1 MAWRKY
7 KEDARMAEENKM
19 TLEEMLGALDECVTK
34 MEQGELTLEESF
46 EAFKSGME
54 LVKSCNES
62 IDRVEKEVVK
72 LCDDGSIEPL
82 DEV

>member
-1 MAWRKY
+1 MADEK
-7 KEDARMAEENKM
+7 NL
-19 TLEEMLGALDECVTK
+19 TLEEMLGALEQCVEK
-34 MEQGELTLEESF
+34 MEQGELTLEQSF
-46 EAFKSGME
+46 EAFKEGME

-72 LCDDGSIEPL
+72 LMDDGSIEPL

>member
-1 MAWRKY
+1 MADK
-7 KEDARMAEENKM
+7 KDM
-19 TLEEMLGALDECVTK
+19 TLEEMLGALEECVEK
-34 MEQGELTLEESF
+34 MEQGELTLEQSF
-46 EAFKSGME
+46 EAFKEGME

-72 LCDDGSIEPL
+72 LMDDGSIEPL